1 MTKEN
6 QTIRD
11 KLKEAEHIITM
22 ALASQPDDD
31 EKCLLHL
38 TKAVSDVKEVIS

>member
-11 KLKEAEHIITM
+11 KLKEAEHIITT

-31 EKCLLHL
+31 DKCRLHL
-38 TKAVSDVKEVIS
+38 TKAIGDVKEAIS